1 MNNVFLANLRFLKP
15 ENKAIKGEKM
25 MLGVAASMPPVY
37 ELTPREMDALT
48 FEWKLLILE
57 DVPEPEKKNGHICVT
72 SYWQAIFNIEDDGEP
87 KFPLLQKVV
96 RFALSIAEANGDVE
110 RIFSQVLNIV
120 DKDRNRLSTDSLRGL
135 LITKSY
141 LQAIGSCLNFE
152 IDQSMMTSIKA
163 SHSKY
168 IERTGSKND
177 DCVHKRVIEDA
188 NKTFLENKRIKSIE
202 ARKKHIE
209 KQEEEIRSNRSK
221 ATLLLD
227 NARRLME
234 DSENMAKFLEKEKK
248 ELEKSEKQVQ
258 KSIIKSTCRKVVKKH
273 HQNTLSN
280 VDVNNNES
288 E

>member
-202 ARKKHIE
+202 ARKK
-209 KQEEEIRSNRSK
+209 QY
-221 ATLLLD
+221 
-227 NARRLME
+227 
-234 DSENMAKFLEKEKK
+234 
-248 ELEKSEKQVQ
+248 
-258 KSIIKSTCRKVVKKH
+258 
-273 HQNTLSN
+273 
-280 VDVNNNES
+280 
-288 E
+288 